1 MTHHRDSVVRVA
13 LNWINDQPRDFYD
26 ALVQNRDPALPTLDD
41 ALDVIEDHPE
51 SAAARPRS
59 ISAAVAHA
67 TLWLVDVRH
76 TSRDLQI
83 LWQEDDHGEPM
94 LVWIGEARFPRR

>member
-1 MTHHRDSVVRVA
+1 MA
-13 LNWINDQPRDFYD
+13 LNWVNDQPRDFYET
-26 ALVQNRDPALPTLDD
+26 LVATGDPALPALDA

-59 ISAAVAHA
+59 ISAAVAPA

-76 TSRDLQI
+76 ASRDLQM
-83 LWQEDDHGEPM
+83 LWQEDDKGEPM
-94 LVWIGEARFPRR
+94 LVWIGEAQFPRR

>member
-1 MTHHRDSVVRVA
+1 MP
-13 LNWINDQPRDFYD
+13 LNWVNDRPRDFYD
-26 ALVQNRDPALPTLDD
+26 RLVATDDPAIPALDA

-59 ISAAVAHA
+59 ISAAVAPT

-76 TSRDLQI
+76 LSRDLQI
-83 LWQEDDHGEPM
+83 LWQEDDQGEPM
-94 LVWIGEARFPRR
+94 LVWIGETRFPRR